1 MGMIAE
7 GPVDEWFSSLPKTGG
22 IYRLINGTMGDRIRN
37 ERIGAVIALGESADP
52 RAVRPLMDCCSDPD
66 ASIRKHATEAL
77 LKLKSGRSVYV
88 LIGRMNDKNEEPVTA
103 NISQG
108 KLATLEAIIKKKPT
122 RERAAAALASIRSFS
137 AIEALRALYADADED
152 PALRS
157 LVAEELHRV
166 RIR

>member
-1 MGMIAE
+1 
-7 GPVDEWFSSLPKTGG
+7 
-22 IYRLINGTMGDRIRN
+22 
-37 ERIGAVIALGESADP
+37 
-52 RAVRPLMDCCSDPD
+52 
-66 ASIRKHATEAL
+66 
-77 LKLKSGRSVYV
+77 
-88 LIGRMNDKNEEPVTA
+88 MNDKNEEPV
-103 NISQG
+103 
-108 KLATLEAIIKKKPT
+108 T

>member
-88 LIGRMNDKNEEPVTA
+88 LIGRMNDKNEEPVT
-103 NISQG
+103 
-108 KLATLEAIIKKKPT
+108 